1 MRPFWNAARRDI
13 RGSEALTGID
23 ADLNHIP
30 DAAMTVA
37 VTALFAEGETTIR
50 NVHNW
55 RVKETDRLAAM
66 GTELRKVGAAYWR
79 CRVRQSIKFAGRYRN
94 SDFITF
100 IAIPAIPL
108 GLSLWDL
115 LFGGSSLRG

>member
-1 MRPFWNAARRDI
+1 
-13 RGSEALTGID
+13 
-23 ADLNHIP
+23 
-30 DAAMTVA
+30 MTVA

-55 RVKETDRLAAM
+55 RVKDIDRLAAM

-79 CRVRQSIKFAGRYRN
+79 CRVRQSIKIAGRYRN

-100 IAIPAIPL
+100 IAIPL